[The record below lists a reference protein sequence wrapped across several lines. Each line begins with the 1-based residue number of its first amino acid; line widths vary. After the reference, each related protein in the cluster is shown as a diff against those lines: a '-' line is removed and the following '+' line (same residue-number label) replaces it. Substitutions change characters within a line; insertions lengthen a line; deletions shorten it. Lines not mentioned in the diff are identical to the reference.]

1 MVKFTNAILRRLG
14 REGKEILKE
23 HTNPTDNIARWLLS
37 EWTETYGVSK
47 TLLIIQQLLDENAH
61 NYVDLS
67 LKGHSN
73 EEVEFII
80 NTFKE
85 CGLSDIQEL
94 PNGSLRVKRG
104 GSNGQISKWPLYD
117 EGKWWVQDVS
127 STLPALAMISTLR
140 QKYGTLEELTVVDMC
155 AAPGGKTSQLLS
167 AGFGSVVAVEASK
180 RRCRRLEENLERL
193 TLRENCD
200 IVVSNGQD
208 WVPGDREI
216 NGILLDVPCSATGT
230 ANRRPDILQKDGS
243 LGNLLET
250 QEMLANH
257 CVSILPPGGVLIYAT
272 CSLLARES
280 EDQVSKLLEKGN
292 VETLPFTVGEVPGFN
307 DAIDENGWLR
317 VLPGVIDG
325 DLKICDGFFVARL
338 SKKHE

>member
-14 REGKEILKE
+14 REGQQILQD
-23 HTNPTDNIARWLLS
+23 HTNPTDNISRWLLS
-37 EWTETYGVSK
+37 EWTETHGVPK

-67 LKGHSN
+67 LKGRTS
-73 EEVEFII
+73 EEVQFVM
-80 NTFKE
+80 NTFKDF
-85 CGLSDIQEL
+85 GLENIQEL
-94 PNGSLRVKRG
+94 PNGSLRVKRS

-117 EGKWWVQDVS
+117 EGKWWIQDVS
-127 STLPALAMISTLR
+127 STLPALAMISTMR
-140 QKYGTLEELTVVDMC
+140 QKFGSLEELTVVDMC

-180 RRCRRLEENLERL
+180 RRCRRLEENLNRL
-193 TLRENCD
+193 GLKENCD
-200 IVVSNGQD
+200 VVVSNGQD
-208 WVPGDREI
+208 WVPSDRQI

-230 ANRRPDILQKDGS
+230 GNRRPDVLQKDDN
-243 LGNLLET
+243 LGNLIDT
-250 QEMLANH
+250 QESLAKH

-280 EDQVSKLLEKGN
+280 EDQVSKLLEEGN
-292 VETLPFTVGEVPGFN
+292 VETLPFFNGEMPGFN
-307 DAIDENGWLR
+307 EAIDENGWLR

-338 SKKHE
+338 LKK